1 MSEARVERRLAAI
14 LAADVAGYSRLMAA
28 DEEGTLARL
37 KAHQTD
43 LLFPK
48 IAEHRGRVVK
58 TTGDGLLA
66 EFASAL
72 DAVRYAAEVQRTM
85 IQRNAAV
92 PQEQRIVFRI
102 GINVGDVIL
111 DGGDIYGDGVNVAAR
126 IEGIA
131 EPGGVYVT
139 GSVHEQV
146 RDRLELA
153 FEDMGEHTLKNI
165 PRPVRVYRIAQGGA
179 AAATADTSLALPDR
193 PSIAVMPFDNMSGE
207 PDQEFFTDGITEDI
221 ITELSRHPG
230 LFVIARNSTF
240 TFKGK
245 RFKAQD
251 VGRDL
256 GVHYVVEGSVRKAG
270 NRVRVTA
277 QLIDA
282 ATGAHLWAQ
291 RFDRE
296 ITEIF
301 AMQDDITRTIVGS
314 LPGLVEAAHAELIK
328 RKLPEDIAAYECVLA
343 AKVLHHRATPDDN
356 AHARRL
362 VDRAIELDPKFA
374 QAHAWRACLFGQ
386 AASLGFDAD
395 PGQLFQQAFKE
406 VQLAIGLDQNDIE
419 ANRVLC
425 EVYMSQGQ
433 LDRARQH
440 HDRAFELNPND
451 SRIVAQKG
459 ELLVWI
465 GKPDEGAEWVRLA
478 LRLDPLAARSRAHL
492 LGRALYALRQYAEAA
507 EAYRQIIRMRWEH
520 HADIAACLAQLGEED
535 AARPHIAEA
544 LRLSPTLSIR
554 SYVERLP
561 YRRDEDRD
569 HVREGLRK
577 AGLPE

>member
-1 MSEARVERRLAAI
+1 MTAI

-43 LLFPK
+43 HVFPK
-48 IAEHRGRVVK
+48 IAEHRGRIVK

-72 DAVRYAAEVQRTM
+72 DAVRCAVEVQRTM
-85 IQRNAAV
+85 TLRNAAV
-92 PQEQRIVFRI
+92 PEERRIVFRI

-131 EPGGVYVT
+131 EPGGVYLT

-153 FEDMGEHTLKNI
+153 FEDLGEHTLKNI
-165 PRPVRVYRIAQGGA
+165 PRPVRVYRVAQGGTGTA
-179 AAATADTSLALPDR
+179 AGDTTLALPDR

-245 RFKAQD
+245 RFKVQD

-256 GVHYVVEGSVRKAG
+256 GVHYVLEGSVRKAG

-282 ATGAHLWAQ
+282 ATGAHLWAE

-296 ITEIF
+296 ITDIF
-301 AMQDDITRTIVGS
+301 AIQDDITRTIVGS
-314 LPGLVEAAHAELIK
+314 LPGSVEAAHAERIK

-343 AKVLHHRATPDDN
+343 AKVLHHRATPEDN

-374 QAHAWRACLFGQ
+374 QARAWKACLFGQ
-386 AASLGFDAD
+386 AASLGFAD
-395 PGQLFQQAFKE
+395 NPGQLFQQAFKE

-425 EVYMSQGQ
+425 EAYMVQGQ

-451 SRIVAQKG
+451 PRIVAQKG
-459 ELLVWI
+459 ELLIWL
-465 GKPDEGAEWVRLA
+465 GKPDEGVEWIRLA
-478 LRLDPLAARSRAHL
+478 
-492 LGRALYALRQYAEAA
+492 
-507 EAYRQIIRMRWEH
+507 M
-520 HADIAACLAQLGEED
+520 
-535 AARPHIAEA
+535 
-544 LRLSPTLSIR
+544 
-554 SYVERLP
+554 
-561 YRRDEDRD
+561 
-569 HVREGLRK
+569 
-577 AGLPE
+577 

>member
-1 MSEARVERRLAAI
+1 MPEARVERRLAAI
-14 LAADVAGYSRLMAA
+14 LAADVAGYSRLMAV

-72 DAVRYAAEVQRTM
+72 DAVRCAAEVQPAM
-85 IQRNAAV
+85 ASRNAEL
-92 PQEQRIVFRI
+92 PEERRIVLRI

-165 PRPVRVYRIAQGGA
+165 PRPVRVYRVLQGGKGTA
-179 AAATADTSLALPDR
+179 AGTTLALPDR

-207 PDQEFFTDGITEDI
+207 PEQEFFTDGITEDI

-245 RFKAQD
+245 RFKVQD

-282 ATGAHLWAQ
+282 STGAHLWAQ

-296 ITEIF
+296 LTDIF
-301 AMQDDITRTIVGS
+301 ALQDDITRTIVGS
-314 LPGLVEAAHAELIK
+314 LPGLVEAAHAERIK

-356 AHARRL
+356 AHAHRL
-362 VDRAIELDPKFA
+362 VDRAIQLDPKFA
-374 QAHAWRACLFGQ
+374 QARAWKACLTGQ
-386 AASLGFDAD
+386 AVALGLLAQDSLRLAFGELQTAIALD
-395 PGQLFQQAFKE
+395 P
-406 VQLAIGLDQNDIE
+406 NDIE

-425 EVYMSQGQ
+425 EAYMVQKQ

-451 SRIVAQKG
+451 PRIVAQKG
-459 ELLVWI
+459 ELLIWL
-465 GKPDEGAEWVRLA
+465 GKPDEGADWIRLA
-478 LRLDPLAARSRAHL
+478 MRLDPHAARSRAHL
-492 LGRALYALRQYAEAA
+492 LGRALYALRQYVEAA
-507 EAYRQIIRMRWEH
+507 EAYGQIIRMRWEN
-520 HADIAACLAQLGEED
+520 HADIAACLAQLGEAD
-535 AARPHIAEA
+535 AARTHIAEA

-554 SYVERLP
+554 SYVGPLP
-561 YRRDEDRD
+561 YRREEDRD